1 MRLLVILVSV
11 LLVAA
16 ISFVAGIQVGRNL
29 QNPRRRDEPPRPT
42 SAVG

>member
-1 MRLLVILVSV
+1 MRLLVTLVAV
-11 LLVAA
+11 LLIAA

-29 QNPRRRDEPPRPT
+29 QNPKRRDDSPPPT